1 MKQTRHTHSLNIF
14 LIFRL
19 FGSSHELTSL
29 EGIFQVNFCPP
40 SPPYISYS
48 LNIFLIETIFQA
60 KQSEADS
67 FAQIPLGKNYTLSMP
82 ISADF
87 QTDGLELD
95 DDQINKLALIQQGL
109 TNMLR
114 GRIASSESE

>member
-1 MKQTRHTHSLNIF
+1 MS
-14 LIFRL
+14 
-19 FGSSHELTSL
+19 
-29 EGIFQVNFCPP
+29 P
-40 SPPYISYS
+40 SYISNS
-48 LNIFLIETIFQA
+48 LSIFYLTIFQA

-67 FAQIPLGKNYTLSMP
+67 FAQIPLGKNFTLNMP

>member
-1 MKQTRHTHSLNIF
+1 
-14 LIFRL
+14 
-19 FGSSHELTSL
+19 
-29 EGIFQVNFCPP
+29 
-40 SPPYISYS
+40 
-48 LNIFLIETIFQA
+48 
-60 KQSEADS
+60 
-67 FAQIPLGKNYTLSMP
+67 MP